1 MNLASTTAAMLD
13 SSTPGPNIP
22 LNAVCQISGCGHVN
36 WLTLLDCGN
45 SLAAGAGPLPS
56 SDCYMTCTGNATE
69 ACGGPNA
76 LNLFWSGNLG
86 PQTNPGVNGWQF
98 SGCYTLVESD
108 EWDEKDLELTSG
120 L

>member
-1 MNLASTTAAMLD
+1 MLD
-13 SSTPGPNIP
+13 SSTPAPNIP
-22 LNAVCQISGCGHVN
+22 LSAVCQILDRGCVN

-76 LNLFWSGNLG
+76 LNLFWSGTLG

-98 SGCYTLVESD
+98 SGCYTLVEPD
-108 EWDEKDLELTSG
+108 ELDEKDLELTSG